1 MERQALNI
9 EQPTPAA
16 TVNPS
21 DFMQALRDL
30 CQAYTLEE
38 PSVNIEHGA
47 TRFTA
52 TIYFGKGWRVSASDD
67 EVSRACEKAAEI
79 AIDYLE
85 KRWFSRPRRQSV
97 DAERE
102 SA

>member
-1 MERQALNI
+1 MECQALNI
-9 EQPTPAA
+9 EQPAQAA

-21 DFMQALRDL
+21 DFMHALRDI
-30 CQAYTLEE
+30 CRAYSLEE

-52 TIYFGKGWRVSASDD
+52 TIYFGKGWRVSASDA
-67 EVSRACEKAAEI
+67 EVSRACEKAAEV
-79 AIDYLE
+79 AIDYWE
-85 KRWFSRPRRQSV
+85 KRWSSRPRQQSI
-97 DAERE
+97 DAEPK